1 MTFYLIIVTISHNYD
16 FISHSG
22 TFYLLIVTISL
33 ECDIISQSY
42 PITVTLFLTTIIYH
56 NVLLKISLL
65 PFTLTQEQASKKFC
79 SFLQELPDDVIKEVN
94 FWGQALASMDPT
106 FHLSKITELWR
117 ITAEVRSPTA
127 LSASLH
133 QSRVT
138 ARSPLARLAEETTH
152 N

>member
-16 FISHSG
+16 FISHSE

-33 ECDIISQSY
+33 ECDITSQSY

-65 PFTLTQEQASKKFC
+65 QEQASKKFC

-94 FWGQALASMDPT
+94 F
-106 FHLSKITELWR
+106 
-117 ITAEVRSPTA
+117 
-127 LSASLH
+127 
-133 QSRVT
+133 
-138 ARSPLARLAEETTH
+138 
-152 N
+152 

>member
-94 FWGQALASMDPT
+94 F
-106 FHLSKITELWR
+106 
-117 ITAEVRSPTA
+117 
-127 LSASLH
+127 
-133 QSRVT
+133 
-138 ARSPLARLAEETTH
+138 
-152 N
+152 